1 MDDII
6 IKLSSAM
13 ILWYH
18 LWSESKDHIHQYWK
32 SDVGRTSGQNC
43 NPKTLFVMLQIFAY
57 LVKACSFRIRI
68 REKDHFLFIFTMP
81 LKELS
86 QEEKSH
92 LFIQGRTVK
101 QQSSKLT
108 SKDLGKL
115 WTSLQWNVNDLNKEA
130 INKWRFY
137 MLEQSST

>member
-32 SDVGRTSGQNC
+32 SDVG
-43 NPKTLFVMLQIFAY
+43 AY
-57 LVKACSFRIRI
+57 LWLKLQSKNIVCNAPNICISSQSLFIQNQNQG
-68 REKDHFLFIFTMP
+68 KDHFLFIFTMP